1 MYILGIMNSVVSNAW
16 LRVVG
21 GRLKDDYR
29 YSNTIVYNNLP
40 WPDIDEKNRA
50 KIEKTAKAILNAREK
65 FPDSSLADLY
75 DPLTMPV
82 ELRRAHE
89 ENDKA
94 VLKAYGLKSSATE
107 QEIVQR
113 LFKMYEELTK
123 TEDQ

>member
-1 MYILGIMNSVVSNAW
+1 MNSVVSNAW